1 MRAKKCV
8 SLLLSVCMVAGML
21 ATTGVGASVAEG
33 KVISNVSFSG
43 VVNPKAGDTIN
54 VVTADPQDGLYETE
68 SYNWNSAM
76 WQKVLYEGS
85 TANIAD
91 EEQSTAFDNDS
102 IYCGFK

>member
-21 ATTGVGASVAEG
+21 ATTGVGASAAEG

-54 VVTADPQDGLYETE
+54 VAASHSAASD
-68 SYNWNSAM
+68 NSNF
-76 WQKVLYEGS
+76 QHS
-85 TANIAD
+85 
-91 EEQSTAFDNDS
+91 SPPS
-102 IYCGFK
+102 